1 MKKCI
6 LGLLCLVVITALSVT
21 VGILYLS
28 SHSNPHNYKTI
39 AEVPAPK
46 GFTRVEAAPN
56 SFAAYL
62 RNLPLKGANH
72 KVQLYTGGEANYQI
86 MNYAV
91 VDMPLLNN
99 WEQCADVCIRLR
111 TEYLYGKGQYDKIT
125 YKDVNGKTLKYG
137 GGRSRASLE
146 SFLKKTYGMA
156 STYSLSR
163 YLPRR
168 EELNF
173 LQPGDIFVYPARKGA
188 KYGHAVMVADV
199 AKNEKTG
206 EIAFMVVEGNT
217 PARSIHLMRN
227 FKHPFSPWFYIDDDE
242 KVIRISPFKYYYD
255 EIRYF

>member
-1 MKKCI
+1 MKKK
-6 LGLLCLVVITALSVT
+6 LLRLLCLTLLLALVATAGV
-21 VGILYLS
+21 LYLS

-39 AEVPAPK
+39 AEVPVPK
-46 GFTRVEAAPN
+46 GFTRVKAEQN
-56 SFAAYL
+56 SFAAYM
-62 RNLPLKGANH
+62 RSLPLKGAKQ

-91 VDMPLLNN
+91 VDLPLLNN

-111 TEYLYGKGQYDKIT
+111 TEYLYENGQYDNIAF
-125 YKDVNGKTLKYG
+125 KDVNGKLLKYSG
-137 GGRSRASLE
+137 GKSRTNLNSY
-146 SFLKKTYGMA
+146 LKKTYGMA

-163 YLPRR
+163 YLRCKDDLSALR
-168 EELNF
+168 
-173 LQPGDIFVYPARKGA
+173 PGDVFVYPARKGA

-227 FKHPFSPWFYIDDDE
+227 FKHPFSPWFYVDDDE